1 MTEKQLSAVRC
12 ALADLCG
19 ALQAFNQND
28 IHIHDWRAHQQSI
41 TELAEAFGLEDEVPG
56 DCK

>member
-19 ALQAFNQND
+19 ALQAFGQND

-41 TELAEAFGLEDEVPG
+41 AELAEAFDLQDEVPEEL
-56 DCK
+56 K